1 MEFSDNKIERAENLI
16 SEAAKI
22 LQEIK
27 RKKDEYLRCLSGA
40 TTIFDNSQEKA
51 LPMES
56 ISDIPKIP
64 LNEKSKIKTSILR
77 SETKG
82 PTTDLDKKIS
92 KKENPIKNKGS
103 VTEWADKIIPMFKE
117 RAQVFTKEIVAMFLK
132 NVPDKDKKTVRNRI
146 DQAIRYLHHVKKL
159 IRKVPGKGKNGPWEL
174 MPK

>member
-1 MEFSDNKIERAENLI
+1 MEFSDNKIGQAEKLLSQAVN
-16 SEAAKI
+16 I

-27 RKKDEYLRCLSGA
+27 SKKDEYLRCLSEA
-40 TTIFDNSQEKA
+40 KTLFENSEDKLLTADSVQ
-51 LPMES
+51 
-56 ISDIPKIP
+56 DIPKIP

-82 PTTDLDKKIS
+82 STTSLDKKIS

-103 VTEWADKIIPMFKE
+103 VTEWANKIIPMFKE
-117 RAQVFTKEIVAMFLK
+117 KAQVFTKEIVAMFLE
-132 NVPDKDKKTVRNRI
+132 NVPDKDKKAARNRI

-159 IRKVPGKGKNGPWEL
+159 IRKVSGTGKNGPWEL

>member
-1 MEFSDNKIERAENLI
+1 MEFSDKKIEQAEELF
-16 SEAAKI
+16 SKAVKI

-27 RKKDEYLRCLSGA
+27 SKKDEYLRCLSEA
-40 TTIFDNSQEKA
+40 KTLFENSEDKLLSA
-51 LPMES
+51 DS
-56 ISDIPKIP
+56 VSDVPKIP

-77 SETKG
+77 SETKE
-82 PTTDLDKKIS
+82 PNTDLDKKTP

-159 IRKVPGKGKNGPWEL
+159 IRKVPGSGKNRA
-174 MPK
+174 